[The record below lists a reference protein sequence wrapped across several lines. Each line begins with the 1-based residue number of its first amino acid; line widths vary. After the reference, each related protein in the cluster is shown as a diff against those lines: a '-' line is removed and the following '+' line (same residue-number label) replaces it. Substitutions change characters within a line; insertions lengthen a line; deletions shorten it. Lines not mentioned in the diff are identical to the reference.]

1 MCGHRTMA
9 SSHVTQVLREIH
21 QIACEVLN
29 DKNISVTHL
38 NNTLHDA
45 RRRHTDQAYF
55 LPDPSMFHRDPQR
68 VGVLTREK
76 AFEYIFDSQT
86 LMKYRTKITIIV
98 YWKAWFWFGTYRDV
112 TKTLQAF
119 LKEMKDKQPS
129 EEMSCCVCM
138 ESSELQMQEYVFRCN
153 HLFCSSCVP
162 KLASDKTRVCPLCRS
177 SLL

>member
-29 DKNISVTHL
+29 DKNISITYL

-86 LMKYRTKITIIV
+86 LMKYRAKITIIV

-177 SLL
+177 NLL